1 MAKSKKYKS
10 HDTYLNEDTE
20 PRYPRMFHIEFNNL
34 KLREDSL
41 PHTTASDHRSVNDRN
56 SNKYR
61 SSNTVDAEYK
71 HVPRPLTTTT
81 EEPTISDDMAEP
93 VVKVRRNY
101 PVDESEQ
108 AVWLFDKKYAPWLA
122 RAIERG
128 CIKDRGVKKTVEK
141 IETAKIIPNDQ
152 SEGTRLFRYYLN
164 EAKEKND
171 AIFLLQA
178 YTVECFFFRGLNKYM
193 ATGNPKKVYKKLC
206 HKWSGYYTGLL
217 MRNPAMKD
225 YHYSG
230 TTYRGMLITLEEL
243 EAYKLDAIFV
253 NKAFQSTSK
262 SHSTAVDFSTPIDPS
277 KTTKKSVIIIYEIR
291 NPTSALDIGRLSLY
305 PEEEEVLMVPGC
317 LFKVVPT
324 DISKI
329 PAGNSEMRIYIQV
342 RQK

>member
-1 MAKSKKYKS
+1 
-10 HDTYLNEDTE
+10 
-20 PRYPRMFHIEFNNL
+20 
-34 KLREDSL
+34 
-41 PHTTASDHRSVNDRN
+41 
-56 SNKYR
+56 
-61 SSNTVDAEYK
+61 
-71 HVPRPLTTTT
+71 
-81 EEPTISDDMAEP
+81 
-93 VVKVRRNY
+93 
-101 PVDESEQ
+101 
-108 AVWLFDKKYAPWLA
+108 
-122 RAIERG
+122 
-128 CIKDRGVKKTVEK
+128 
-141 IETAKIIPNDQ
+141 
-152 SEGTRLFRYYLN
+152 
-164 EAKEKND
+164 
-171 AIFLLQA
+171 
-178 YTVECFFFRGLNKYM
+178 
-193 ATGNPKKVYKKLC
+193 
-206 HKWSGYYTGLL
+206 
-217 MRNPAMKD
+217 MKD